1 MKKTVLCVFVL
12 CFLVSCSFTGVKR
25 KDKTGQ
31 ACKVVSAAQS
41 EKDKKKAEAERELE
55 TVVKEAQPIIKNLL
69 QAINN
74 NEYDKFINNF
84 DAGMKSTYHD
94 KKMFYK
100 TNKDRLEKYGQA
112 GARPVWKV
120 EKTNP
125 FYNIYY
131 LVKFSKISQPV
142 PVFLSLKRED
152 GDLKI
157 AFFQLQFSRVK
168 TAPVPA
174 VD

>member
-1 MKKTVLCVFVL
+1 MKKTVLCMFVL
-12 CFLVSCSFTGVKR
+12 CCVVSCSFTGVKC
-25 KDKTGQ
+25 KNKTGQ
-31 ACKVVSAAQS
+31 EDKVISAVQS
-41 EKDKKKAEAERELE
+41 ENDMKKAKAEKELK
-55 TVVKEAQPIIKNLL
+55 TVVEEAQPIIKNLL

-74 NEYDKFINNF
+74 DDYDKFIKDFNT
-84 DAGMKSTYHD
+84 GMKSAYHD
-94 KKMFYK
+94 KKNFYK
-100 TNKDRLEKYGQA
+100 TNKDRLEKYGLA

-152 GDLKI
+152 GKLEI
-157 AFFQLQFSRVK
+157 VFFQFQLSRLK
-168 TAPVPA
+168 N
-174 VD
+174 